1 MREGELNSAE
11 NAEAPEDES
20 NYGDGGTGESYIG
33 YGEVVADDAAE
44 SGSGAD
50 AEVVDAGKY

>member
-11 NAEAPEDES
+11 NTEAPKEEG
-20 NYGDGGTGESYIG
+20 NYGDGGTGEPYVG